1 MSETHVPGYWEVP
14 ATVLIV
20 DPVDDNDQVLANELI
35 EGIVEFAEN
44 NIEDEVFGRVKKD
57 LEDFLQLLNEN
68 HLFLVL
74 LCWAP
79 NYKMLLPFTL
89 GNFDLVL
96 KGRLETLIG
105 RAVSIA
111 GVCKSDGFQ
120 VQRFTKENEDV
131 EKVITSMIQKEMQR
145 VDFRSFKVKDDGH
158 GPTTN

>member
-57 LEDFLQLLNEN
+57 LEDFRQLLNEN
-68 HLFLVL
+68 HLFIVL

-96 KGRLETLIG
+96 KGRLETLIA

-131 EKVITSMIQKEMQR
+131 EALIMTLLKEEMEKVHFDALR
-145 VDFRSFKVKDDGH
+145 AKDLGYDS
-158 GPTTN
+158 

>member
-14 ATVLIV
+14 ATLLIV
-20 DPVDDNDQVLANELI
+20 DPIDDNDQVLANKLI
-35 EGIVEFAEN
+35 EGIVEFAES

-57 LEDFLQLLNEN
+57 LEDFRQLLNEN

-79 NYKMLLPFTL
+79 NYRMSLPFTL
-89 GNFDLVL
+89 GNFDFVL
-96 KGRLETLIG
+96 EGRLETLIA

-111 GVCKSDGFQ
+111 VVCKSDGFQ

-131 EKVITSMIQKEMQR
+131 EALIMTLLKEEMEKVQFDALR
-145 VDFRSFKVKDDGH
+145 AKDLGYDS
-158 GPTTN
+158 